1 MTIDSI
7 LASLVAN
14 EEQKEKKELFNK
26 MTKEEQVAY
35 ALNSMLD
42 VIQNQ
47 KQAIDKIVYLLEDLN
62 LQNAMLRRRVA
73 EAEVKLDS
81 LEERI

>member
-7 LASLVAN
+7 LASSVAN

-47 KQAIDKIVYLLEDLN
+47 EQAIGKIANLLEDLN

-73 EAEVKLDS
+73 EAEVKIQS

>member
-7 LASLVAN
+7 LASSVAN

-35 ALNSMLD
+35 AINSMID
-42 VIQNQ
+42 VIQSQ
-47 KQAIDKIVYLLEDLN
+47 QQAMGRIVHLLEDLN
-62 LQNAMLRRRVA
+62 LQNTMLRRRVA